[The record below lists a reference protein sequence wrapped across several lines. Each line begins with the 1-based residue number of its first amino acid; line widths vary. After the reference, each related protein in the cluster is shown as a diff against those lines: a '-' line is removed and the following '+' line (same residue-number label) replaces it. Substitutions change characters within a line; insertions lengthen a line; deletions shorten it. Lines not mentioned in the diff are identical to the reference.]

1 MSTPE
6 GARKLIS
13 NGYLPEGLGL
23 WDPSRMVKEEIETI
37 YNFWMRQQKENKLP
51 LKFKVAEAK
60 QKVAEDKQVR
70 LESLKRKK
78 AAYVETSDDETGD
91 HENSQSKQ
99 KKKKANDAD
108 PPPMAPKSGK
118 KAQKNGRPKPRP
130 YLDMSTRKSRLLAL
144 TNLAAYQSLVLEV
157 LTSAKV
163 CKTILAL
170 SQILTSL
177 TGFG

>member
-78 AAYVETSDDETGD
+78 AAYVETSDDKTGD